1 MLERDGWT
9 ADTASVIA
17 ARQLAEEAKRRRL
30 PPELRRRRPL
40 VVPPLPVPRPAPEAL
55 LDPESAAS

>member
-1 MLERDGWT
+1 MLERHGST

-40 VVPPLPVPRPAPEAL
+40 LVPLLHVPRPAPEAL
-55 LDPESAAS
+55 PEPESAAG

>member
-1 MLERDGWT
+1 MPERHGST
-9 ADTASVIA
+9 AETASVIA

-40 VVPPLPVPRPAPEAL
+40 VVPLLPEAPPG
-55 LDPESAAS
+55 PESAAG

>member
-1 MLERDGWT
+1 MREHHGST

-17 ARQLAEEAKRRRL
+17 ARQLADEAKRRRL

-40 VVPPLPVPRPAPEAL
+40 VVPPLPLPDPAPEPL
-55 LDPESAAS
+55 QQPESAAS